1 MHVADGN
8 DQCVVRNGRA
18 RRWCQRLLAA
28 CKEASQRP
36 DPCVHETDVRRWRVE
51 SVFLPPDDPA
61 RGMSRLPDSAPS
73 PGRFAGDAIVAEIHS
88 PQTAQ
93 PERDLF
99 AIHASSFVNALTAA
113 PSGGLLDAPDH
124 PYCAIATMFFG
135 CFVSFFVC
143 VIIPVLCHSFL
154 MMFLRHIT
162 TQMRRTAS
170 ETYCCV
176 LALSLS
182 IIGECKRGSVR
193 AVTP

>member
-1 MHVADGN
+1 
-8 DQCVVRNGRA
+8 
-18 RRWCQRLLAA
+18 
-28 CKEASQRP
+28 
-36 DPCVHETDVRRWRVE
+36 
-51 SVFLPPDDPA
+51 
-61 RGMSRLPDSAPS
+61 MSRLPDSAPS
-73 PGRFAGDAIVAEIHS
+73 PGRFAGDAIVAQIYF
-88 PQTAQ
+88 PQAAQ
-93 PERDLF
+93 PGRDLF
-99 AIHASSFVNALTAA
+99 ALHASLFVNTLTAT
-113 PSGGLLDAPDH
+113 PSGGFLDAPDD

-143 VIIPVLCHSFL
+143 VSIPVLCRAFL

>member
-1 MHVADGN
+1 MA
-8 DQCVVRNGRA
+8 GRIRA
-18 RRWCQRLLAA
+18 LAA
-28 CKEASQRP
+28 AQSCTSHVPIARQRP
-36 DPCVHETDVRRWRVE
+36 
-51 SVFLPPDDPA
+51 LA
-61 RGMSRLPDSAPS
+61 RPLAQLAD
-73 PGRFAGDAIVAEIHS
+73 DAIVAQIYS
-88 PQTAQ
+88 PQAAQ

-99 AIHASSFVNALTAA
+99 MSYASSFVNTLTAA
-113 PSGGLLDAPDH
+113 PLGGLLDALDH

-143 VIIPVLCHSFL
+143 VMMSVLCSSFS